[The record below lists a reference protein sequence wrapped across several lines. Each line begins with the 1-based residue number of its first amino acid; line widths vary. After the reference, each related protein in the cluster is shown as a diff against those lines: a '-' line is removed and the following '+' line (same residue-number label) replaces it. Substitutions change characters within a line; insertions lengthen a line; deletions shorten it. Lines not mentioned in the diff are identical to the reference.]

1 MYRVSND
8 MLLVESEPKENRK
21 RKIWFIVVLLLLVAT
36 CVIVYYFLI
45 KKDLNFEAYKT
56 VIDKT
61 AENSLGR
68 LTLNEIIIDDN
79 QILLNATFKPVKG
92 LNFDHRIFFFP
103 QVFVNGKEF
112 TVRNGGQTIQ
122 QSDKTYTIYSSVK
135 LSELP
140 EDKILN
146 LDIRYNDW
154 NGEKKID
161 VPWEFQVEASQ
172 EQLQE
177 DRKVFPVDKKV
188 KLLADQEI
196 TIEKVVSTPISTTIY
211 FHSEKSLLNEA
222 LHFKI
227 QSATGESWP
236 FNVAYPL
243 NEEYTKWGVRL
254 DALYLTGK
262 SYELIPVAAN
272 GSELGSAVKIGD

>member
-1 MYRVSND
+1 MSND
-8 MLLVESEPKENRK
+8 MLLSESQPKVNRG
-21 RKIWFIVVLLLLVAT
+21 RKIWFIVVLLLIVAT
-36 CVIVYYFLI
+36 CVHVFYFLFN
-45 KKDLNFEAYKT
+45 KDLNFDAYKT
-56 VIDKT
+56 VVGKT
-61 AENSLGR
+61 TETSLGR

-79 QILLNATFKPVKG
+79 QILLNATFKPVKD
-92 LNFDHRIFFFP
+92 LNFDYQIFFFP

-112 TVRNGGQTIQ
+112 TVRNGGQSIQ
-122 QSDKTYTIYSSVK
+122 QFDKTYTIYSSVK

-140 EDKILN
+140 EEQTLN

-161 VPWEFQVEASQ
+161 EPWEFQVEASQ

-177 DRKVFPVDKKV
+177 DRKIFPVEKKV
-188 KLLADQEI
+188 KLLDGQEI

-211 FHSEKSLLNEA
+211 FSSENSLLNEA

-236 FNVAYPL
+236 FNLAYPL

-262 SYELIPVAAN
+262 SYELIPIAAN
-272 GSELGSAVKIGD
+272 GSELGSAIKIGDS

>member
-1 MYRVSND
+1 MSND
-8 MLLVESEPKENRK
+8 MLFVESQPKGNRWQ
-21 RKIWFIVVLLLLVAT
+21 KIWFIVVLLLLIVT
-36 CVIVYYFLI
+36 CVIVYYFLF
-45 KKDLNFEAYKT
+45 KEDLNFEDYKT
-56 VIDKT
+56 VVDMT
-61 AENSLGR
+61 TENGLGR

-79 QILLNATFKPVKG
+79 QILLNATFKPVKD
-92 LNFDHRIFFFP
+92 LNFDHQIFFFP

-122 QSDKTYTIYSSVK
+122 QSDKSYTIYSSVK

-161 VPWEFQVEASQ
+161 EPWEFQVEATQ
-172 EQLQE
+172 ESLQE
-177 DRKVFPVDKKV
+177 DKKVFPVEKKV
-188 KLLADQEI
+188 KLLDGQEI

-211 FHSEKSLLNEA
+211 FRSENSLLNKA

-243 NEEYTKWGVRL
+243 NEEYTKWGVRT

-262 SYELIPVAAN
+262 SYELIPIAAN
-272 GSELGSAVKIGD
+272 GSELGSAIKIGD

>member
-1 MYRVSND
+1 MSND
-8 MLLVESEPKENRK
+8 MLFVESQPKENRWQ
-21 RKIWFIVVLLLLVAT
+21 KIWFIVVLLLLIVT
-36 CVIVYYFLI
+36 CVIVYYFLF
-45 KKDLNFEAYKT
+45 KEDLNFEDYKT
-56 VIDKT
+56 VVDIT
-61 AENSLGR
+61 TENGLGR

-79 QILLNATFKPVKG
+79 QILLNATFKPVKD
-92 LNFDHRIFFFP
+92 LNFDHQIFFFP

-122 QSDKTYTIYSSVK
+122 QSDKSYTIYSSVK

-161 VPWEFQVEASQ
+161 EPWEFQVEASQ
-172 EQLQE
+172 ERLQE
-177 DRKVFPVDKKV
+177 DKKVFPVEKKV
-188 KLLADQEI
+188 KLLDGQEI

-211 FHSEKSLLNEA
+211 FLSENSLLNKA

-243 NEEYTKWGVRL
+243 NEEYTKWGVRI

-262 SYELIPVAAN
+262 SYELIPIAAN
-272 GSELGSAVKIGD
+272 GSELGSAIKIGD

>member
-1 MYRVSND
+1 MSD
-8 MLLVESEPKENRK
+8 MLLVENQPKGNRR
-21 RKIWFIVVLLLLVAT
+21 RKIWFIVVLLLLIAT
-36 CVIVYYFLI
+36 CVIVFYFLF

-56 VIDKT
+56 AVGKT
-61 AENSLGR
+61 TENNLGR

-79 QILLNATFKPVKG
+79 QILLNATFKPVKDI
-92 LNFDHRIFFFP
+92 NFDYQVFFFP

-122 QSDKTYTIYSSVK
+122 QSDKSYTIYSSVK
-135 LSELP
+135 LSALP
-140 EDKILN
+140 EDEILN

-161 VPWEFQVEASQ
+161 DPWEFQVKASQ

-177 DRKVFPVDKKV
+177 DRKVFPVEKKV
-188 KLLADQEI
+188 KLLDGQEI
-196 TIEKVVSTPISTTIY
+196 SIEKVISTPISTTIY

-227 QSATGESWP
+227 QSASGETWH
-236 FNVAYPL
+236 FNSAYPI
-243 NEEYTKWGVRL
+243 NEDYTKWGVRL

-262 SYELIPVAAN
+262 SYELIPVAEN
-272 GSELGSAVKIGD
+272 GNELDATIKIEGK

>member
-1 MYRVSND
+1 MSND
-8 MLLVESEPKENRK
+8 MLFVEGQPKENRWQ
-21 RKIWFIVVLLLLVAT
+21 KIWFIVVLLLLIVT
-36 CVIVYYFLI
+36 CVIVYFFMF
-45 KKDLNFEAYKT
+45 KEDLNFEDYKT
-56 VIDKT
+56 VVDKT
-61 AENSLGR
+61 TENGFGR

-79 QILLNATFKPVKG
+79 QILLNATFKPVKD
-92 LNFDHRIFFFP
+92 LNFDHQIFFFP

-122 QSDKTYTIYSSVK
+122 QSDKSYTIYSSVK

-161 VPWEFQVEASQ
+161 EPWEFQVEASQ
-172 EQLQE
+172 ERLQE
-177 DRKVFPVDKKV
+177 DKKVFPVEKKV
-188 KLLADQEI
+188 KLLDGQEI

-211 FHSEKSLLNEA
+211 FRSENSLLNKA

-243 NEEYTKWGVRL
+243 NEEYTKWGVRI

-262 SYELIPVAAN
+262 SYELIPIAAN
-272 GSELGSAVKIGD
+272 GSELGSAIKIGE

>member
-1 MYRVSND
+1 MMSND
-8 MLLVESEPKENRK
+8 MLFVESQPKENRWQ
-21 RKIWFIVVLLLLVAT
+21 KIWFIVVLLLLIVT
-36 CVIVYYFLI
+36 CVIVYYFLF
-45 KKDLNFEAYKT
+45 KEDLNFEDYKT
-56 VIDKT
+56 VVDMT
-61 AENSLGR
+61 TENGLGR

-79 QILLNATFKPVKG
+79 QILLNATFKPVKD
-92 LNFDHRIFFFP
+92 LNFDHQIFFFP

-122 QSDKTYTIYSSVK
+122 QSDKSYTIYSSVK

-161 VPWEFQVEASQ
+161 EPWEFQVEATQ
-172 EQLQE
+172 ERLQE
-177 DRKVFPVDKKV
+177 DKKVFPVEKKV
-188 KLLADQEI
+188 KLLDGQEI

-211 FHSEKSLLNEA
+211 FRSENSLLNKA

-236 FNVAYPL
+236 FNLAYPL
-243 NEEYTKWGVRL
+243 NEEYTKWGVRT

-262 SYELIPVAAN
+262 SYELIPIAAN
-272 GSELGSAVKIGD
+272 GSELGSAIKIGD

>member
-1 MYRVSND
+1 MMSND
-8 MLLVESEPKENRK
+8 MLFVESQPKENRWQ
-21 RKIWFIVVLLLLVAT
+21 KIWFIVVLLLLIVT
-36 CVIVYYFLI
+36 CVIVYFFMF
-45 KKDLNFEAYKT
+45 KEDLNFEDYKT
-56 VIDKT
+56 VVDKT
-61 AENSLGR
+61 TENGFGR
-68 LTLNEIIIDDN
+68 LTLNEIMIDDN
-79 QILLNATFKPVKG
+79 QILLNATFKPVKD
-92 LNFDHRIFFFP
+92 LNFDHQIFFFP

-122 QSDKTYTIYSSVK
+122 QSDKSYTIYSSVK

-161 VPWEFQVEASQ
+161 KPWEFQVEASQ
-172 EQLQE
+172 ERLQE
-177 DRKVFPVDKKV
+177 DKKVFPVEKKV
-188 KLLADQEI
+188 KLLDGQEI

-211 FHSEKSLLNEA
+211 FRSENSLLNKA

-236 FNVAYPL
+236 LNVAYPL
-243 NEEYTKWGVRL
+243 NEEYTKWGVRI

-262 SYELIPVAAN
+262 SYELIPIAAN
-272 GSELGSAVKIGD
+272 GSELGSAIKIGD

>member
-1 MYRVSND
+1 MMSND
-8 MLLVESEPKENRK
+8 MLLVESQPKENRG
-21 RKIWFIVVLLLLVAT
+21 RKIWFIIMLLLLVAT
-36 CVIVYYFLI
+36 CVIVYYFLF
-45 KKDLNFEAYKT
+45 KKELNFEAYKT

-61 AENSLGR
+61 TENSLGR
-68 LTLNEIIIDDN
+68 LTLNEVIIDDN

-92 LNFDHRIFFFP
+92 LNFDYQIFFFP
-103 QVFVNGKEF
+103 QVLVNGKEF

-140 EDKILN
+140 DDKIIN

-154 NGEKKID
+154 NSEKKID

-172 EQLQE
+172 EHLQE
-177 DRKVFPVDKKV
+177 DRKVFPVEKKV
-188 KLLADQEI
+188 KLLDGQEI
-196 TIEKVVSTPISTTIY
+196 TIEEVVSTPISTTIY
-211 FHSEKSLLNEA
+211 FHSKKSLLNEA

-236 FNVAYPL
+236 FNEAYPL

-262 SYELIPVAAN
+262 SYELIPIAAN
-272 GSELGSAVKIGD
+272 GSELGSAIKIGD

>member
-1 MYRVSND
+1 MMSND
-8 MLLVESEPKENRK
+8 MLLSESQPKVNRG
-21 RKIWFIVVLLLLVAT
+21 RKIWFIVVLLLIVST
-36 CVIVYYFLI
+36 CVLVFYFLFN
-45 KKDLNFEAYKT
+45 KDLNFDAYKT
-56 VIDKT
+56 VVGKT
-61 AENSLGR
+61 TETSLGR

-79 QILLNATFKPVKG
+79 QILLNATFKPVKD
-92 LNFDHRIFFFP
+92 LNFDYQIFFFP

-112 TVRNGGQTIQ
+112 TVRNGGQSIQ

-140 EDKILN
+140 EEQTLN

-161 VPWEFQVEASQ
+161 EPWEFQVEASQ

-177 DRKVFPVDKKV
+177 DRKIFPVEKKV
-188 KLLADQEI
+188 KLLDGQEI

-211 FHSEKSLLNEA
+211 FSSDNSLLNEA

-236 FNVAYPL
+236 FNLAYPL

-262 SYELIPVAAN
+262 SYELIPIAAN
-272 GSELGSAVKIGD
+272 GSELGSAIKIGDP

>member
-1 MYRVSND
+1 MMSD
-8 MLLVESEPKENRK
+8 MLLVENQQKGNRG
-21 RKIWFIVVLLLLVAT
+21 RKIWFVVVLLLLVAT
-36 CVIVYYFLI
+36 CVIVYYFLFN
-45 KKDLNFEAYKT
+45 KDSNFETYKT
-56 VIDKT
+56 VVGKT
-61 AENSLGR
+61 TENSLGR

-79 QILLNATFKPVKG
+79 QILLNATFKPGKDI
-92 LNFDHRIFFFP
+92 NFDHQIFFFP
-103 QVFVNGKEF
+103 QVFVNGNEF
-112 TVRNGGQTIQ
+112 TVRNGGQTIK

-140 EDKILN
+140 ADKTLN

-161 VPWEFQVEASQ
+161 EPWEFQVEASQ
-172 EQLQE
+172 KQLQD
-177 DRKVFPVDKKV
+177 DRKVFPVEKKV
-188 KLLADQEI
+188 QLLDGQEI

-211 FHSEKSLLNEA
+211 FYSEKSLLNEA
-222 LHFKI
+222 IHFKI
-227 QSATGESWP
+227 QSATGESWL

-262 SYELIPVAAN
+262 SYELIPIAAN
-272 GSELGSAVKIGD
+272 GSELGSAIKIGDK

>member
-1 MYRVSND
+1 MSD
-8 MLLVESEPKENRK
+8 ILLVENQPTENRG

-36 CVIVYYFLI
+36 CVIVYYFLF

-56 VIDKT
+56 VVDIT
-61 AENSLGR
+61 TENALGR

-79 QILLNATFKPVKG
+79 QILLNATFKPVKD
-92 LNFDHRIFFFP
+92 LNFDNQIFFFP
-103 QVFVNGKEF
+103 QVFVNGKEL

-122 QSDKTYTIYSSVK
+122 QSDKNYTIYSSVK
-135 LSELP
+135 LRELP
-140 EDKILN
+140 EDKILS

-161 VPWEFQVEASQ
+161 EPWEFQVEASQ

-177 DRKVFPVDKKV
+177 DRNTFSVEKKV
-188 KLLADQEI
+188 KLLDGQEI

-222 LHFKI
+222 IHFKI
-227 QSATGESWP
+227 QSSSGVTWHINSP
-236 FNVAYPL
+236 YPL
-243 NEEYTKWGVRL
+243 NEDYTKWGVRL
-254 DALYLTGK
+254 DALYLTGN
-262 SYELIPVAAN
+262 SYELIPVAKN
-272 GSELGSAVKIGD
+272 GSELGSAIKIEDK

>member
-1 MYRVSND
+1 MSND
-8 MLLVESEPKENRK
+8 MLLVESQSKENRG

-36 CVIVYYFLI
+36 CVIVYYFLF
-45 KKDLNFEAYKT
+45 KNDLNFEAYKT
-56 VIDKT
+56 VVGKT
-61 AENSLGR
+61 TENSLGR

-79 QILLNATFKPVKG
+79 QILLNATFKPVKD
-92 LNFDHRIFFFP
+92 LNFDSQLFFFP

-112 TVRNGGQTIQ
+112 TVRNGGQSIQ

-161 VPWEFQVEASQ
+161 EPWEFQVNASQ

-177 DRKVFPVDKKV
+177 DRKVFPVEKEV
-188 KLLADQEI
+188 KMLDGQEI

-211 FHSEKSLLNEA
+211 FHSENSLINKA

-236 FNVAYPL
+236 FNLAYPL
-243 NEEYTKWGVRL
+243 NEDYTRWGVRL
-254 DALYLTGK
+254 DALYLTEK
-262 SYELIPVAAN
+262 SYELIPIAAN
-272 GSELGSAVKIGD
+272 GSELGSAVEIRNK

>member
-1 MYRVSND
+1 MSND
-8 MLLVESEPKENRK
+8 MLLVESQPKENRG
-21 RKIWFIVVLLLLVAT
+21 RKIWFVVLLLLLIAS
-36 CVIVYYFLI
+36 CVIVYYFLFN
-45 KKDLNFEAYKT
+45 KDLNFETYKT
-56 VIDKT
+56 VVGKT
-61 AENSLGR
+61 TENSLGR

-79 QILLNATFKPVKG
+79 QILLNATFKPGKDI
-92 LNFDHRIFFFP
+92 NFDHQIFFFP

-112 TVRNGGQTIQ
+112 TVRNGGQSIQ

-161 VPWEFQVEASQ
+161 EPWEFQVEASQ

-177 DRKVFPVDKKV
+177 DRKVFPVEKKV
-188 KLLADQEI
+188 KLLDSQEI
-196 TIEKVVSTPISTTIY
+196 TIAKVVSTPISTTIY
-211 FHSEKSLLNEA
+211 FYSEKSLLNEA
-222 LHFKI
+222 IHFKI
-227 QSATGESWP
+227 QSVSGETWH
-236 FNVAYPL
+236 FNSAYPL
-243 NEEYTKWGVRL
+243 NEDYTKWGIRL

-262 SYELIPVAAN
+262 SYELVPVAAN
-272 GSELGSAVKIGD
+272 GSELGSAIKIGDE

>member
-1 MYRVSND
+1 MMSND
-8 MLLVESEPKENRK
+8 MLFVEGQPKENRWQ
-21 RKIWFIVVLLLLVAT
+21 KIWFIVVLLLLIVT
-36 CVIVYYFLI
+36 CVIVYFFMF
-45 KKDLNFEAYKT
+45 KEDLNFEDYKT
-56 VIDKT
+56 VVDKT
-61 AENSLGR
+61 TENGFGR

-79 QILLNATFKPVKG
+79 QILLNATFKPVKD
-92 LNFDHRIFFFP
+92 LNFDHQIFFFP

-122 QSDKTYTIYSSVK
+122 QSDKSYTIYSSVK

-161 VPWEFQVEASQ
+161 EPWEFQVEASQ
-172 EQLQE
+172 ERLQE
-177 DRKVFPVDKKV
+177 DKKVFPVEKKV
-188 KLLADQEI
+188 KLLDGQEI

-211 FHSEKSLLNEA
+211 FRSENSLLNKA

-243 NEEYTKWGVRL
+243 NEEYTKWGVRI

-262 SYELIPVAAN
+262 SYELIPIAAN
-272 GSELGSAVKIGD
+272 GSELGSAIKIGE

>member
-1 MYRVSND
+1 MMSND
-8 MLLVESEPKENRK
+8 MLFDESQPKENRWQK
-21 RKIWFIVVLLLLVAT
+21 TWFIVVLLLLIVT
-36 CVIVYYFLI
+36 CVIVYYFLL
-45 KKDLNFEAYKT
+45 KEDLNFEDYKT
-56 VIDKT
+56 VVDIT
-61 AENSLGR
+61 TENGLGR

-79 QILLNATFKPVKG
+79 QILLNATFKPVKD
-92 LNFDHRIFFFP
+92 LNFEHQVFFFP

-122 QSDKTYTIYSSVK
+122 QSDKSYTIYSSVK

-161 VPWEFQVEASQ
+161 EPWEFQVEASQ
-172 EQLQE
+172 ERLQE
-177 DRKVFPVDKKV
+177 DKKVFPIEKKV
-188 KLLADQEI
+188 SLLDGQEI

-211 FHSEKSLLNEA
+211 FRSENSLLNKA

-236 FNVAYPL
+236 FTVAYPL
-243 NEEYTKWGVRL
+243 NEEYTKWGVRI

-262 SYELIPVAAN
+262 SYELIPIAAN
-272 GSELGSAVKIGD
+272 GSELGSAIKIGD